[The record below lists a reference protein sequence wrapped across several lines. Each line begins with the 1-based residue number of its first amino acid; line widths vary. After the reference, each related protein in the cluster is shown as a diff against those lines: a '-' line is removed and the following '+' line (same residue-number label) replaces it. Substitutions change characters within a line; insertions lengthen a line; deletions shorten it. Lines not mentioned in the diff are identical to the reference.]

1 MSRTSWSGPMWVP
14 DSELLHDWVYLLT
27 FGLKNHGDF
36 VAMNNLWICYFV
48 NIFVPYFNIYSFVNL
63 DFMCKGVLLSCL
75 SPPPPVTRAWSL
87 VTSCLHPNTTLAGRR
102 PSTVWDRMWS
112 LQSPEQVR
120 RFRHLYSNFISGQCE
135 SCIIRQSRRNA
146 IHFKSSWHMN
156 HWRHGSNYYKAA
168 HFKAQNM

>member
-14 DSELLHDWVYLLT
+14 DSELLLDWVYLLT

-48 NIFVPYFNIYSFVNL
+48 NILCRTLIFI
-63 DFMCKGVLLSCL
+63 VLLIWTWCVKVSYCHV
-75 SPPPPVTRAWSL
+75 SPPPVTRAWSL
-87 VTSCLHPNTTLAGRR
+87 VTSCLHPNTTLVGRR

-120 RFRHLYSNFISGQCE
+120 TFRHLIAAMCHE
-135 SCIIRQSRRNA
+135 SCIIYNGWAGPPLTFLFIDR
-146 IHFKSSWHMN
+146 F
-156 HWRHGSNYYKAA
+156 
-168 HFKAQNM
+168 